1 MIKAIDGSLGEFDDL
16 EEARA
21 YLRHAVAE
29 YNRRAQAELSGLS
42 PEQMHRL
49 LMGDWFTAGA
59 LRVNL
64 GIAASDVSNADFLV
78 NARTFLR
85 AVQEAGGVRA
95 TAAGNL
101 PRKFVAEMLECL
113 RFPGGHVT
121 DIREY
126 NKAINEHDV
135 FVVHSL
141 RVVLE
146 VAKLIRRTSGRFV
159 LRPAGRE
166 LLPEAKAATLYLRL
180 FRTVFR
186 EFSLAYLDSFGPEV
200 PSLQHTVAFSL
211 YRVSVAAGEWRDP
224 KQLAREI
231 VLPEVYAE
239 LVNPHWDDSAPA
251 SVVQRVLLPL
261 QWFGL
266 LERRNLPAQD
276 RFDRPYEVRKTP
288 LFDRFIQFHL

>member
-1 MIKAIDGSLGEFDDL
+1 MIKPIDGSLGEFDDL

-21 YLRHAVAE
+21 YLERAVAE
-29 YNRRAQAELSGLS
+29 YNRREQEELGGLS
-42 PEQMHRL
+42 PEQTQRL
-49 LMGDWFTAGA
+49 LMGDWFTSGA

-64 GIAASDVSNADFLV
+64 GIAASEVCNADLLV
-78 NARTFLR
+78 NARTFLT
-85 AVQEAGGVRA
+85 AVQDAGGVRA

-101 PRKFVAEMLECL
+101 PRKFVAEMLERL
-113 RFPGGHVT
+113 RLPGGHLR

-126 NKAINEHDV
+126 NKVINEHKV

-146 VAKLIRRTSGRFV
+146 VAKLIRRTRGRFV

-186 EFSLAYLDSFGPEV
+186 EFSLAYLDSFGPEA

-211 YRVSVAAGEWRDP
+211 YRV
-224 KQLAREI
+224 
-231 VLPEVYAE
+231 
-239 LVNPHWDDSAPA
+239 
-251 SVVQRVLLPL
+251 
-261 QWFGL
+261 
-266 LERRNLPAQD
+266 
-276 RFDRPYEVRKTP
+276 
-288 LFDRFIQFHL
+288 